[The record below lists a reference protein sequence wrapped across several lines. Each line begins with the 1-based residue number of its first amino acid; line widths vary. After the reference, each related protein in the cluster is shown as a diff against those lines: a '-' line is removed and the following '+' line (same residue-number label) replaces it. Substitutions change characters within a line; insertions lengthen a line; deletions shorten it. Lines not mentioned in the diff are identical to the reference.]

1 MPRPSSLVAPAL
13 TRHQFDSPKAL
24 PGVDVDEQPVEHALA
39 VLAPGVGDGGARQLP
54 DALRL
59 VDVPVQA
66 HHRLVLTIASRVAVL
81 PTGTIS
87 RPPTPTRGRR
97 YSSSLGATSSPLSS
111 GGTWRLRIARS
122 MRFTPAAVLSIR
134 SARSRSGMSRG
145 HAQGVGLP

>member
-66 HHRLVLTIASRVAVL
+66 HHRLVLDDRVAGGRAAHRDHL
-81 PTGTIS
+81 QAAHADP
-87 RPPTPTRGRR
+87 RRR

-134 SARSRSGMSRG
+134 S
-145 HAQGVGLP
+145 